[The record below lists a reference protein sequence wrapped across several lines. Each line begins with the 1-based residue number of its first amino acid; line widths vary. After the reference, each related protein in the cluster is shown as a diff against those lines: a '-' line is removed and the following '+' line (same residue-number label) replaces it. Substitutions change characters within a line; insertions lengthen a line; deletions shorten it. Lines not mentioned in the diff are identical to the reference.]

1 MAESR
6 KKYFVFDEQTERLAK
21 LAANAQT
28 TDELARLCQR
38 MYLADYI
45 HLENMDLWL
54 AKHALTAV
62 FRMLKQYPALRRQIH
77 YFGTMKGFVSRK
89 DELFAFL
96 YPNSDAECRWQIK
109 EMTDEIA
116 REEKRVFKEHGL
128 AFAFYTGYG
137 ECQFCGIILDE
148 DDFDEK
154 EIVESLAKDEKLGFS
169 PKGCGTMRSV
179 VDHEL
184 GHLLDFWLGISN
196 LGEFSSKM
204 RTLSERYIER
214 NLSAYAV
221 QGGVN
226 YYEVVAEGIAE
237 YRNNPR
243 PREIAQFVG
252 YLLEKQYKWKLKEIE
267 AESQGFNL
275 FWGK

>member
-6 KKYFVFDEQTERLAK
+6 KKYFILDEQTERLAK
-21 LAANAQT
+21 LAATAQNT
-28 TDELARLCQR
+28 GDLAKLCQR

-45 HLENMDLWL
+45 HLDNIDLWL

-77 YFGTMKGFVSRK
+77 YFGTLKGFAARK

-96 YPNSDAECRWQIK
+96 YPDSDANARRQIK
-109 EMTDEIA
+109 ELTDNIVK
-116 REEKRVFKEHGL
+116 EKKQTFRNGGL
-128 AFAFYTGYG
+128 AVAFYTAYG
-137 ECQFCGIILDE
+137 EYQFCGIILDE
-148 DDFDEK
+148 DDFDER
-154 EIVESLAKDEKLGFS
+154 EIVETLEYDERIGFS

-204 RTLSERYIER
+204 KTMDEKYIGR
-214 NLSAYAV
+214 NLSKYAV

-237 YRNNPR
+237 YRNNPQ
-243 PREIAQFVG
+243 PREIARFVG
-252 YLLEKQYKWKLKEIE
+252 SLLEKQYKWKLKEIQL
-267 AESQGFNL
+267 QGQDFNL
-275 FWGK
+275 YWGK